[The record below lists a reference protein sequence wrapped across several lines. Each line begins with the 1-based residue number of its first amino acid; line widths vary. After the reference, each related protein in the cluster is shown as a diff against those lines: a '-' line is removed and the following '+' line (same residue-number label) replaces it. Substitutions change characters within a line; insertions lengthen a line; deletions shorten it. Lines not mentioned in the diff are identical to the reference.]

1 MDMSPALFYLL
12 VAVALIGAELLI
24 MQFSVFWFMFFGIGA
39 LVASLVALVFPE
51 MGWYASTGIFLVGSV
66 GSALLLYPPLKKW
79 QNKPSVIAGHDAIG
93 QRVTVLE
100 AITPASEGKV
110 EWSGADWPARAE
122 NSEIELSVGDT
133 AIIKKLEGI
142 RLIVGK
148 LA

>member
-79 QNKPSVIAGHDAIG
+79 QNKLGIEYSFCDFVNQRMIFLQLLDKFESRRLDFINFLEKSG
-93 QRVTVLE
+93 QNY
-100 AITPASEGKV
+100 P
-110 EWSGADWPARAE
+110 
-122 NSEIELSVGDT
+122 
-133 AIIKKLEGI
+133 
-142 RLIVGK
+142 
-148 LA
+148 